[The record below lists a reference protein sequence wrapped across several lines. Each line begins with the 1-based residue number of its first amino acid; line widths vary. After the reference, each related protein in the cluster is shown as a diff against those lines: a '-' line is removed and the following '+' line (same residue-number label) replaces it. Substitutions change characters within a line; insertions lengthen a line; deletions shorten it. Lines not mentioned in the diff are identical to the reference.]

1 MIGKQIGP
9 YIIQEKLGEGGMGVV
24 YKGIH
29 KDIEQTVAIKVLY
42 PQYAKDENF
51 RERFKREAKV
61 QAKLHHPNVVNILNY
76 LEDEDG
82 NMYIVMEYVGGGSLE
97 DKMRTGKISLSD
109 SVSVIIQVLNAL
121 SYMHSNGII
130 HRDIKPSN
138 IMFADSIVKVSDFG
152 IAKPMSDK
160 GLTKTGAIV
169 GTVWYMAP
177 EIIKGEDPT
186 PASDLYAVGVI
197 LYQLLTGRTPFY
209 GKTDFEVMKSH
220 LEKEPQPPET
230 LNPNLPPGTWDLVKK
245 ALAKSPRERFSSAD
259 EFKQALIDWFSR
271 VEDPKKIK
279 SVDLTNLQS
288 FQINNVKKVAINKK
302 YILIGIIFLLIL
314 SLSFMVVLL
323 LSQRKEKP
331 KDVPGLLK
339 IDTPPAQPIQAS
351 PPKQEHQ
358 TTTSQTG
365 VDEEKQE
372 KTQQEKPQ
380 KEMEKPKKQVR
391 SGTDKKTT
399 QENQPKGEDKRVED
413 KTRRTQ
419 PKGEDKRAE
428 EKPKENQ
435 QKEEGTQKRVE
446 DKPKETQKKEEG
458 GPKWEVI
465 K

>member
-169 GTVWYMAP
+169 GTVWYIAP
-177 EIIKGEDPT
+177 EIIKGEIPT

-209 GKTDFEVMKSH
+209 GRTDFEVMKSH
-220 LEKEPQPPET
+220 LEREPQPPET

-271 VEDPKKIK
+271 VEDPQKIK
-279 SVDLTNLQS
+279 SVDLTSLQS

-314 SLSFMVVLL
+314 SLSFIVVLL

-339 IDTPPAQPIQAS
+339 MDTPPAQPIQAS

-358 TTTSQTG
+358 TTTSPTG

-380 KEMEKPKKQVR
+380 KEIEKPKKQVR
-391 SGTDKKTT
+391 SGTYKKTT
-399 QENQPKGEDKRVED
+399 QEN
-413 KTRRTQ
+413 Q

-446 DKPKETQKKEEG
+446 DRPKETQKKEEG

>member
-177 EIIKGEDPT
+177 EIIKGEIPT

-245 ALAKSPRERFSSAD
+245 ALAKNPRERFSSAD

-271 VEDPKKIK
+271 VEDPQKIK
-279 SVDLTNLQS
+279 SVDLTSLQS

-302 YILIGIIFLLIL
+302 YVLIGLLFLLIISL
-314 SLSFMVVLL
+314 SLIVILL

-339 IDTPPAQPIQAS
+339 MDTPPAQPIQAS
-351 PPKQEHQ
+351 PPKQEHK
-358 TTTSQTG
+358 TTTSPTG

-391 SGTDKKTT
+391 SGTHKKTT
-399 QENQPKGEDKRVED
+399 QE
-413 KTRRTQ
+413 TQ

-446 DKPKETQKKEEG
+446 DRPKETQKKEEG

>member
-109 SVSVIIQVLNAL
+109 SVSAIIQVLNAL

-177 EIIKGEDPT
+177 EIIKGEIPT

-245 ALAKSPRERFSSAD
+245 ALAKNPKERFSSAD

-271 VEDPKKIK
+271 VEDPQKIK
-279 SVDLTNLQS
+279 SVDLTSLQS
-288 FQINNVKKVAINKK
+288 FQINNVKKVAINRK

-314 SLSFMVVLL
+314 SLSFIVVLL

-339 IDTPPAQPIQAS
+339 MDTPPAQPIQAS

-358 TTTSQTG
+358 TTTSPTG

-391 SGTDKKTT
+391 SGTYKKTT
-399 QENQPKGEDKRVED
+399 QENQPKGEDKRV
-413 KTRRTQ
+413 
-419 PKGEDKRAE
+419 E

>member
-177 EIIKGEDPT
+177 EIIKGEAPT

-271 VEDPKKIK
+271 VEDPQKIK

-288 FQINNVKKVAINKK
+288 FQVNNVKKVAINKR
-302 YILIGIIFLLIL
+302 YILISIIFLLIL
-314 SLSFMVVLL
+314 SLSFIVVLL

-339 IDTPPAQPIQAS
+339 MDTPPAQPIQTS

-380 KEMEKPKKQVR
+380 KEMEKPKKQVKA
-391 SGTDKKTT
+391 GTNKKTT
-399 QENQPKGEDKRVED
+399 QE
-413 KTRRTQ
+413 TQ
-419 PKGEDKRAE
+419 PKGEDKIAE

-435 QKEEGTQKRVE
+435 QKEEEAQKRVE
-446 DKPKETQKKEEG
+446 EKPKETQKKEEG

>member
-1 MIGKQIGP
+1 
-9 YIIQEKLGEGGMGVV
+9 
-24 YKGIH
+24 
-29 KDIEQTVAIKVLY
+29 
-42 PQYAKDENF
+42 
-51 RERFKREAKV
+51 
-61 QAKLHHPNVVNILNY
+61 
-76 LEDEDG
+76 
-82 NMYIVMEYVGGGSLE
+82 MYIVMEYVGGGSLE

-271 VEDPKKIK
+271 VEDPQKIK

-288 FQINNVKKVAINKK
+288 FQVNNVKKGSYKQKVYTYKHNFSS
-302 YILIGIIFLLIL
+302 YTF
-314 SLSFMVVLL
+314 SLFYSRSPSLPEKGKT
-323 LSQRKEKP
+323 QRCTRAF
-331 KDVPGLLK
+331 KDRY
-339 IDTPPAQPIQAS
+339 
-351 PPKQEHQ
+351 
-358 TTTSQTG
+358 TTSATYTG
-365 VDEEKQE
+365 ISSKA
-372 KTQQEKPQ
+372 
-380 KEMEKPKKQVR
+380 
-391 SGTDKKTT
+391 GTS
-399 QENQPKGEDKRVED
+399 NNHLAN
-413 KTRRTQ
+413 RR
-419 PKGEDKRAE
+419 
-428 EKPKENQ
+428 
-435 QKEEGTQKRVE
+435 
-446 DKPKETQKKEEG
+446 
-458 GPKWEVI
+458 
-465 K
+465 

>member
-177 EIIKGEDPT
+177 EIIKGEAPT

-271 VEDPKKIK
+271 VEDPQKIK
-279 SVDLTNLQS
+279 SVDLTSLQS

-314 SLSFMVVLL
+314 SLSFVVVLL

-391 SGTDKKTT
+391 SGTYRKTT
-399 QENQPKGEDKRVED
+399 QEN
-413 KTRRTQ
+413 Q

>member
-121 SYMHSNGII
+121 SYMHSNSII

-230 LNPNLPPGTWDLVKK
+230 LNPNLPPGTWDLIKR
-245 ALAKSPRERFSSAD
+245 ALAKNPKERFSSAD

-271 VEDPKKIK
+271 VEDLQKIK

-288 FQINNVKKVAINKK
+288 FQVNNVKKVAINKK
-302 YILIGIIFLLIL
+302 YVLIGLFSLLIVSL
-314 SLSFMVVLL
+314 SLIVVLL

-339 IDTPPAQPIQAS
+339 MDTPPAQPIQAS

-358 TTTSQTG
+358 PTTSQTG

-380 KEMEKPKKQVR
+380 KEIEKPKKQVR

-399 QENQPKGEDKRVED
+399 QE
-413 KTRRTQ
+413 TQ
-419 PKGEDKRAE
+419 PKGEDKTAE

-446 DKPKETQKKEEG
+446 EKPKETQNKEEG

>member
-177 EIIKGEDPT
+177 EIIKGEAPT

-209 GKTDFEVMKSH
+209 GRTDFEVMKSH

-271 VEDPKKIK
+271 VEDPQKIK
-279 SVDLTNLQS
+279 SVDLTSLQS
-288 FQINNVKKVAINKK
+288 FHVNNVKKVAINRK

-314 SLSFMVVLL
+314 SLSFIVVLL

-358 TTTSQTG
+358 TTTSPTG

-391 SGTDKKTT
+391 SGTYKKTT
-399 QENQPKGEDKRVED
+399 QEN
-413 KTRRTQ
+413 Q

-458 GPKWEVI
+458 GPKWEII

>member
-245 ALAKSPRERFSSAD
+245 ALAKNPKERFSSAD

-271 VEDPKKIK
+271 VED
-279 SVDLTNLQS
+279 LQ
-288 FQINNVKKVAINKK
+288 NKK
-302 YILIGIIFLLIL
+302 RGFDKFTKL
-314 SLSFMVVLL
+314 SGQQCKKGGYKQKVCTYRLALSSYNFPFSYSRSPSLPEKGKT
-323 LSQRKEKP
+323 QRCTRAF
-331 KDVPGLLK
+331 KDRY
-339 IDTPPAQPIQAS
+339 
-351 PPKQEHQ
+351 
-358 TTTSQTG
+358 TTSATYT
-365 VDEEKQE
+365 DISSKA
-372 KTQQEKPQ
+372 
-380 KEMEKPKKQVR
+380 
-391 SGTDKKTT
+391 GTS
-399 QENQPKGEDKRVED
+399 NNHLAN
-413 KTRRTQ
+413 RR
-419 PKGEDKRAE
+419 
-428 EKPKENQ
+428 
-435 QKEEGTQKRVE
+435 
-446 DKPKETQKKEEG
+446 
-458 GPKWEVI
+458 
-465 K
+465 

>member
-177 EIIKGEDPT
+177 EIIKGEAPT

-271 VEDPKKIK
+271 VEDPQKIK
-279 SVDLTNLQS
+279 SVDLTSLQS

-314 SLSFMVVLL
+314 SLSFVVVLL

-358 TTTSQTG
+358 TTTSPTG
-365 VDEEKQE
+365 IDEEKQE

-380 KEMEKPKKQVR
+380 KEIEKPKKQVR
-391 SGTDKKTT
+391 SGTYKKTM
-399 QENQPKGEDKRVED
+399 QEN
-413 KTRRTQ
+413 Q

-446 DKPKETQKKEEG
+446 DRPKETQKKEEG

>member
-177 EIIKGEDPT
+177 EIIKGEIPT

-209 GKTDFEVMKSH
+209 GRTDFEVSF
-220 LEKEPQPPET
+220 
-230 LNPNLPPGTWDLVKK
+230 
-245 ALAKSPRERFSSAD
+245 RER
-259 EFKQALIDWFSR
+259 
-271 VEDPKKIK
+271 
-279 SVDLTNLQS
+279 
-288 FQINNVKKVAINKK
+288 
-302 YILIGIIFLLIL
+302 
-314 SLSFMVVLL
+314 
-323 LSQRKEKP
+323 
-331 KDVPGLLK
+331 
-339 IDTPPAQPIQAS
+339 AS
-351 PPKQEHQ
+351 
-358 TTTSQTG
+358 TT
-365 VDEEKQE
+365 
-372 KTQQEKPQ
+372 
-380 KEMEKPKKQVR
+380 
-391 SGTDKKTT
+391 
-399 QENQPKGEDKRVED
+399 
-413 KTRRTQ
+413 
-419 PKGEDKRAE
+419 
-428 EKPKENQ
+428 
-435 QKEEGTQKRVE
+435 
-446 DKPKETQKKEEG
+446 
-458 GPKWEVI
+458 
-465 K
+465 

>member
-177 EIIKGEDPT
+177 EIIKGEAPT

-209 GKTDFEVMKSH
+209 GRTDFEVMKSH

-271 VEDPKKIK
+271 VEDPQKIK
-279 SVDLTNLQS
+279 SVDLTSLQS

-314 SLSFMVVLL
+314 SLSFVVVLL

-358 TTTSQTG
+358 TTTSPTG
-365 VDEEKQE
+365 IDEEKQE

-380 KEMEKPKKQVR
+380 KEIEKPKKQVR
-391 SGTDKKTT
+391 SGTYKKTM
-399 QENQPKGEDKRVED
+399 QEN
-413 KTRRTQ
+413 Q

-446 DKPKETQKKEEG
+446 DRPKETQKKEEG

>member
-177 EIIKGEDPT
+177 EIIKGEIPT

-245 ALAKSPRERFSSAD
+245 ALAKNPKERFSSAD

-271 VEDPKKIK
+271 VEDPQKIK
-279 SVDLTNLQS
+279 SVDLTSLQS

-302 YILIGIIFLLIL
+302 YILIGIIFFLIL
-314 SLSFMVVLL
+314 SLSFVVVLL

-358 TTTSQTG
+358 TTTSPTG
-365 VDEEKQE
+365 IDEEKQE

-391 SGTDKKTT
+391 SGTYKKTT
-399 QENQPKGEDKRVED
+399 QEN
-413 KTRRTQ
+413 Q

>member
-177 EIIKGEDPT
+177 EIIKGEIPT

-245 ALAKSPRERFSSAD
+245 ALAKSPKERFSSAD

-271 VEDPKKIK
+271 VEDPQKIK

-288 FQINNVKKVAINKK
+288 FQVNNVKKVAINKK
-302 YILIGIIFLLIL
+302 YVLIGLLFLLIISL
-314 SLSFMVVLL
+314 SLIVVLL
-323 LSQRKEKP
+323 LSQQKEKP

-339 IDTPPAQPIQAS
+339 MDTPPAQPIQTS

-380 KEMEKPKKQVR
+380 KEMEKPKKQVKA
-391 SGTDKKTT
+391 GTNKKTT
-399 QENQPKGEDKRVED
+399 QE
-413 KTRRTQ
+413 TQ
-419 PKGEDKRAE
+419 PKGEDGRAE

-435 QKEEGTQKRVE
+435 QKEEEAQKRVE
-446 DKPKETQKKEEG
+446 EKPKETQKKEEG

>member
-1 MIGKQIGP
+1 
-9 YIIQEKLGEGGMGVV
+9 
-24 YKGIH
+24 
-29 KDIEQTVAIKVLY
+29 
-42 PQYAKDENF
+42 
-51 RERFKREAKV
+51 
-61 QAKLHHPNVVNILNY
+61 
-76 LEDEDG
+76 
-82 NMYIVMEYVGGGSLE
+82 
-97 DKMRTGKISLSD
+97 
-109 SVSVIIQVLNAL
+109 
-121 SYMHSNGII
+121 
-130 HRDIKPSN
+130 
-138 IMFADSIVKVSDFG
+138 
-152 IAKPMSDK
+152 MSDK

-245 ALAKSPRERFSSAD
+245 ALAKNPKERFSSAD

-271 VEDPKKIK
+271 ADDPQKIK

-302 YILIGIIFLLIL
+302 YILIGLLSLLIISL
-314 SLSFMVVLL
+314 SLIVVLL

-399 QENQPKGEDKRVED
+399 QENQPKGEDKR
-413 KTRRTQ
+413 
-419 PKGEDKRAE
+419 AE

>member
-97 DKMRTGKISLSD
+97 DKMKTGKISLSD

-220 LEKEPQPPET
+220 LEREPQPPET
-230 LNPNLPPGTWDLVKK
+230 LNPNLPPGTWDLIKR
-245 ALAKSPRERFSSAD
+245 ALAKNPKERFSSAD

-271 VEDPKKIK
+271 VEDPQKIK

-288 FQINNVKKVAINKK
+288 FQVNNVKKVVINKK
-302 YILIGIIFLLIL
+302 YVLIGLL
-314 SLSFMVVLL
+314 SLLVISLSLIVVLL

-339 IDTPPAQPIQAS
+339 IDTPPAQPIQVS

-358 TTTSQTG
+358 TTTSPTG
-365 VDEEKQE
+365 TDKEKQE
-372 KTQQEKPQ
+372 KTQQEEPQ
-380 KEMEKPKKQVR
+380 KEIEKPKKQVG

-399 QENQPKGEDKRVED
+399 QE
-413 KTRRTQ
+413 TQ

-435 QKEEGTQKRVE
+435 QKGEGTQKRVE
-446 DKPKETQKKEEG
+446 DRPKETQNKEEG